1 MQNWFGST
9 INKLFWFLKNKA
21 NGLDLEKDRNMI
33 IHQTLALGS
42 MDDVRKLFE
51 VYDKTTVRSE
61 FQKPAKGLY
70 HPAVLELSQYLLGIR
85 VDKSQYIKDIYGK
98 VTS

>member
-1 MQNWFGST
+1 MGDELKFV
-9 INKLFWFLKNKA
+9 NKLFWFLKNKA
-21 NGLDLEKDRNMI
+21 NGLDLEKDRNML

-42 MDDVRKLFE
+42 MNDVRNLLE
-51 VYDKTTVRSE
+51 VYGQDVTRNE
-61 FQKPAKGLY
+61 FQKPVKGLY
-70 HPAVLELSQYLLGIR
+70 HPAVLELFQYLLGVK